1 MSEVITKS
9 QTTYQIK
16 KFTSENKKYSEDL
29 IKEKI
34 HPVMANLYALRG
46 IRNFNDINLVQS
58 LEPYMNM
65 KGIKEAAIILSN
77 AILKKEKICV
87 VADYDVDGATA
98 CVVAMRGIKMFG
110 GNIDYVVPD
119 RFIHGYGLQPS
130 VVDEAIKR
138 KNPDIIV
145 TVDNGIS
152 SHEGVEYAHK
162 KGLKVLITDHHLPAL
177 KDGIIL
183 LPEADCIVNPN
194 QPDCNFKS
202 KSLAGCG
209 VMFYVLAALRQ
220 HMIDLE
226 VYTAKTAPNIFS
238 LLDLVAIGT
247 IADVVKLDTNN
258 RILVK
263 LGLDLIRKRKTREGV
278 LALITVA
285 KKKYDQLSTSDIGFA
300 LGPRINAAG
309 RLKDMTIGINC
320 LLTDNPETA
329 TKAAL
334 ALNEINQNRRVIE
347 GDMKD
352 IALNLPSLSDSIFSK
367 VAYDDTFHEGVIG
380 IVASRI
386 KDMFYRPTIVFA
398 DSQEDGLIKGSGRS
412 IKEIN
417 LRDALDY
424 IHKKDSNLI
433 IKFGGHAMAAGLT
446 IKKENLQKFIEL
458 FDESVE
464 FFTEGRELENIKE
477 IDINLEGD
485 RINLDTAEQI
495 RDEIWGQGFPQP
507 LFIGEF
513 KIISQKILKEAH
525 LKLSLEKDG
534 KVYEGIWFFT
544 NELISEETKSFVYS
558 LGINEFMNNKTVQIM
573 IDGIYE

>member
-9 QTTYQIK
+9 KTLYQLK
-16 KFTSENKKYSEDL
+16 KFTSENKKYSEGL

-34 HPVMANLYALRG
+34 HPVMAHLYALRG
-46 IRNFNDINLVQS
+46 VRNFNDINLLQR
-58 LEPYMNM
+58 LESYHDM
-65 KGIKEAAIILSN
+65 KGVKEAAKMLSN

-138 KNPDIIV
+138 KNPDIIL

-152 SHEGVEYAHK
+152 SHEGVDYAHK
-162 KGLKVLITDHHLPAL
+162 KGLKVLITDHHLPPL
-177 KDGIIL
+177 KDGVVV
-183 LPEADCIVNPN
+183 LPDADCIVNPN
-194 QPDCNFKS
+194 QPGCEFKS

-209 VMFYVLAALRQ
+209 VMMYVLVALRQ

-226 VYTAKTAPNIFS
+226 VYNSKTAPNVNS

-263 LGLDLIRKRKTREGV
+263 LGLDLIRKDKTREGV
-278 LALITVA
+278 KALISVA
-285 KKKYDQLSTSDIGFA
+285 KRNMAQLSTSDIGFA

-309 RLKDMTIGINC
+309 RLEDMTIGINC
-320 LLTDNPETA
+320 LLTDNKLTA
-329 TKAAL
+329 EKAAN

-352 IALNLPSLSDSIFSK
+352 IALNLPSLSDSNFSK
-367 VAYDDTFHEGVIG
+367 VAYDKTFHEGVIG

-398 DSQEDGLIKGSGRS
+398 NAQEEGLIKGSGRS

-424 IHKKDSNLI
+424 IYKKDKDLI

-446 IKKENLQKFIEL
+446 IEKKNLEKFSEF
-458 FDESVE
+458 FDEAVE
-464 FFTEGRELENIKE
+464 YFTEGRELENIKE
-477 IDINLEGD
+477 IDIDLAGNK
-485 RINLDTAEQI
+485 INLNTAEQI

-507 LFIGEF
+507 LFVGKF
-513 KIISQKILKEAH
+513 KIISQKILKGGH

-534 KVYEGIWFFT
+534 LIYEGIWFFT
-544 NELISEETKSFVYS
+544 DMPIEEENINFVYS

-573 IDGIYE
+573 IDGIFE